1 MPLRLPGTEPFLS
14 GEEDGVLYTSLEE
27 VTERLLE
34 LMEDSERRRKLGEN
48 AASAVQQKYDW
59 RRVAQQMIDIIHELT

>member
-1 MPLRLPGTEPFLS
+1 
-14 GEEDGVLYTSLEE
+14 LYTSLEE